1 MSSPANAPVRQF
13 ATPVTAAQSRILDA
27 ALDLIATHGV
37 AGTSYQM
44 IADAVGITKA
54 GVYRQYK
61 AKDDLI
67 IALIEKQLGQ
77 LEDALIVAELS
88 EGLPRARSMLLST
101 VVDVAVAERKR
112 ASTLQFDPAV
122 ARLLAEHPPF
132 QRFNERLYC
141 VLVGNSS
148 EEGQLVAAMLSGAV
162 AVAVTHP
169 LSTQMDDDTLRA
181 LLLKQARAFINLDV
195 N

>member
-141 VLVGNSS
+141 VLVDNSS
-148 EEGQLVAAMLSGAV
+148 DEGQLVAAMLSGAV

-169 LSTQMDDDTLRA
+169 LSTQMDDDALRA